1 MNRSRENLAV
11 AISADWHSP
20 IISATIYLRV
30 ARRGSI
36 IADVIMLSCGSKMLA
51 KQWENLHDYGW
62 DVAQVK
68 SSFRETVDSLKG
80 MRPIRSGGEGV
91 GEHRFTVNNIDAFC
105 LFVVFS
111 RTDSDWTYL
120 ESLTRFLD
128 GGIPNKL
135 SKRLK
140 TDVLHCGYDSNSG
153 MSNYECFRNGKIIE
167 SCGTGD
173 PEFFDPES
181 DCFECRTTDGKERKW
196 TLNSTMTLRYFSKL
210 DSELDIESSRFN
222 DYWSDISEKLD
233 VNIPYRTWSLACLLY
248 TSPSPRD
255 ATLSR
260 MPSSA

>member
-1 MNRSRENLAV
+1 
-11 AISADWHSP
+11 
-20 IISATIYLRV
+20 
-30 ARRGSI
+30 
-36 IADVIMLSCGSKMLA
+36 MLA

-153 MSNYECFRNGKIIE
+153 MSNY
-167 SCGTGD
+167 
-173 PEFFDPES
+173 
-181 DCFECRTTDGKERKW
+181 
-196 TLNSTMTLRYFSKL
+196 
-210 DSELDIESSRFN
+210 
-222 DYWSDISEKLD
+222 
-233 VNIPYRTWSLACLLY
+233 CLLY

-255 ATLSR
+255 KRQSR